1 MQANPVN
8 EIEAVARA
16 LAPDVEPDHSPREHS
31 DGGWHPSLNTTQDA
45 IFNDPAKFLLAAGEK
60 GSGKTVGLL
69 YKLVRHCYENEN
81 AFALIISPSI
91 RTGKEG
97 VLFDLENMVLP
108 SWEEGIGLEYTSSR
122 LDPNTKDRHLWIAN
136 RHRGWS
142 KVLLVS
148 IPYAEAVEPRVKGMS
163 PSFVYVD
170 ELTHCPGREYFTY
183 VAAQLGRRRNIV
195 GPQQYTA
202 SCNPDG
208 PSHWVHKVFYE
219 ECLDEETG
227 DKDEDFSVYHVP
239 ISENVKNLPE
249 QYVKSLNQIL
259 RHDPVEQRRL
269 LYGEWVDRPTGE
281 AMFRDYFNSEIHVK
295 GDEMRGTGL
304 HPVPGHPI
312 IIGYDLGQ
320 VNSSVTFM
328 QVVPTHN
335 GNVWLVFDE
344 IDHIGEKILYKRL
357 AQDIMRRMDYWSKSK
372 DYEFRF
378 QHISDTSAI
387 NQWHPGGTGSY
398 DSWDMERFSD
408 GRIKL
413 LGCPKGKG
421 SVEAR
426 VRLLGAKLFQ
436 DELYVS
442 ALCTNTVEM
451 LIHLESDK
459 KDAMKPKRSKWVHK
473 FDSVSYPLL
482 KLELNGHLAALNP
495 QKERTN
501 LVHCGIG

>member
-1 MQANPVN
+1 VISGQ
-8 EIEAVARA
+8 EIEKIASA
-16 LAPDVEPDHSPREHS
+16 LEAGEPVRSPS
-31 DGGWHPSLNTTQDA
+31 TNTSGDWKPNLNKTQEDM
-45 IFNDPAKFLLAAGEK
+45 FNDAAKFILAAGEK

-108 SWEEGIGLEYTSSR
+108 DWGAGIGLDYTLSR

-136 RHRGWS
+136 MHNGWS
-142 KVLLVS
+142 RVLLVS

-183 VAAQLGRRRNIV
+183 VAAQLGRRRNII

-208 PSHWVHKVFYE
+208 PSHWVHRVFYE
-219 ECLDEETG
+219 ECFDEETG

-259 RHDPVEQRRL
+259 KHDPVEQRRL
-269 LYGEWVDRPTGE
+269 LFGEWVDRPTGE
-281 AMFRDYFNSEIHVK
+281 ALFKEYFNADIHVR
-295 GDEMRGTGL
+295 GDGVANTGL
-304 HPVPGHPI
+304 HPVAGHPI
-312 IIGYDLGQ
+312 VIGYDLGQ
-320 VNSSVTFM
+320 VNSSVTFT
-328 QVVPTHN
+328 QLIPTSA
-335 GNVWLVFDE
+335 GNIWLVFDE

-357 AQDIMRRMDYWSKSK
+357 AQEILAKMNYWTKRK
-372 DYEFRF
+372 KYPFRF
-378 QHISDTSAI
+378 QHISDSSAI
-387 NQWHPGGTGSY
+387 NQWHPGGSGSY
-398 DSWDMERFSD
+398 DSWDMERYSD
-408 GRIKL
+408 GQIKL
-413 LGCPKGKG
+413 IGCPKGKG

-426 VRLLGAKLFQ
+426 IRLLTAKLFQ
-436 DELYVS
+436 DEIYIS
-442 ALCTNTVEM
+442 ATCANTIDM
-451 LIHLESDK
+451 LNQLESDK
-459 KDAMKPKRSKWVHK
+459 KDAMKPKRSKWIHK
-473 FDSVSYPLL
+473 FDSLSYPLL
-482 KLELNGHLAALNP
+482 KLELNGQRAMLSHEDHNVQLI
-495 QKERTN
+495 
-501 LVHCGIG
+501 HCGSG